1 MENKKDKART
11 FLSILLSLSSAAG
24 ALADGA
30 LRSADLATQ
39 RPSWQAVIGGEAVA
53 QIAET
58 SFGFCVP
65 SDGRMVSACTYSGNV
80 IWQKSV
86 KGKPSGQFSS
96 WNDFV
101 IAVTD
106 RTKLNFIN
114 PSGRTLW
121 TRDCGF
127 EIKTPPFPGR
137 DGRIFVQGEASV
149 SCYGLEGMLKWTR
162 ELSSLSSLPSQEF
175 PDGSLLIFL
184 SQLDDGK
191 TAGIRISPFGE
202 ILEKITFAG
211 QIASAASCSD
221 GVLMSFTDGSAGLCQ
236 VNGGDAQSRWVIH
249 SAQNAFR
256 LIISGSSSSAFL
268 SSSLSGEG
276 QVSII
281 ENSTGRQISAFSL
294 GPLDSK
300 DIRYAR
306 PTAQGFFASDSSRAL
321 EFSSDGTVYWEAR
334 LPQKSRWDFIKY
346 TDRSQV
352 LLCMKDWTL
361 NAYTMSQSVGN
372 GHQIKSLARSYTKA
386 SPSAQKYDGTTY
398 ISPPLPRMEEIRD
411 TFNQGRYSEKEK
423 DMLSELEETA
433 EEYISELT
441 SDASSRRERKSYFS
455 SNPVYTQAFI
465 QAMSSSQ
472 TDTFTSSI
480 AQMLELEKDPLILN
494 ILIREAG
501 SQGYDGN
508 GEILGSFMMI
518 AERLTKKDTT
528 MSKILCDSTYKIVAF
543 MGRPALYR
551 QGKQILTQLM
561 FPQYPKETRDYARQT
576 LEKIIS
582 LEL

>member
-1 MENKKDKART
+1 MENKKDKARA
-11 FLSILLSLSSAAG
+11 FLSIFLTLLSSAM
-24 ALADGA
+24 LFADGA
-30 LRSADLATQ
+30 LRSADLSTQ

-86 KGKPSGQFSS
+86 KGKPAGHFSS
-96 WNDFV
+96 WNDFL

-106 RTKLNFIN
+106 RTKLNLIN
-114 PSGRTLW
+114 PSGRTAW

-127 EIKTPPFPGR
+127 EIKAPPLSGW
-137 DGRIFVQGEASV
+137 DGRIFVQGENAI
-149 SCYGLEGMLKWTR
+149 SCYGLEGGLKWTR
-162 ELSSLSSLPSQEF
+162 ELSSLSSLPSAEF

-184 SQLDDGK
+184 SRLDDGK

-211 QIASAASCSD
+211 QITSAVSCSD
-221 GVLMSFTDGSAGLCQ
+221 GVLMSFLDGSAGLCQ
-236 VNGGDAQSRWVIH
+236 VNDRDSESKWVIH
-249 SAQNAFR
+249 SAQNVFN
-256 LIISGSSSSAFL
+256 LIIPGSSSSAFL
-268 SSSLSGEG
+268 SSSPSGEG
-276 QVSII
+276 QAVII
-281 ENSTGRQISAFSL
+281 ENGTGRQINEFSL
-294 GPLDSK
+294 GSLDSK
-300 DIRYAR
+300 NIRYAR

-321 EFSSDGTVYWEAR
+321 EFSSDGTVYWEAK

-346 TDRSQV
+346 TDRSQI

-361 NAYTMSQSVGN
+361 NAYTMSQNVGK
-372 GHQIKSLARSYTKA
+372 GHEIKSLERSYTRA
-386 SPSAQKYDGTTY
+386 SSSVQKYDKVTY
-398 ISPPLPRMEEIRD
+398 ISTPLSRMEEIRE
-411 TFNQGRYSEKEK
+411 TFSQGSYSEKEK

-433 EEYISELT
+433 QEYLTELT

-455 SNPVYTQAFI
+455 SNPVYTQVFI
-465 QAMSSSQ
+465 QAMSLSQ
-472 TDTFTSSI
+472 TDTFTSSM

-494 ILIREAG
+494 ILLREAG
-501 SQGYDGN
+501 NQGYDGN

-518 AERLTKKDTT
+518 AERLTNKDTT
-528 MSKILCDSTYKIVAF
+528 ASKILCDSTYKIVAF